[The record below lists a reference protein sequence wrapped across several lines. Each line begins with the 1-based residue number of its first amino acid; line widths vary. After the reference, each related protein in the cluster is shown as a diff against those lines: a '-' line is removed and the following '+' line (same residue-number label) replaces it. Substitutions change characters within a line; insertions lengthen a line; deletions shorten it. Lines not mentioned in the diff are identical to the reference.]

1 MNDKNH
7 VPLTNQTKS
16 EGAAT
21 LACYP
26 LFTPLLRDECLPRRG
41 KCSTKDVARIFE
53 VTTRGEESRTWLR
66 GPMQSLLSQKTTQ
79 QGNVSADRN
88 LYPAMHKDTKAPS
101 TNPTERGRADVW
113 TSRPLWWALL
123 RDEGLPFVAKF
134 RPTNSRTRLRHP
146 LPSGKGFDL
155 LRATTFQESIH
166 AQGNTHHHPDRSGWP
181 RTVI

>member
-26 LFTPLLRDECLPRRG
+26 LLTPLLRDQCLPLHG

-66 GPMQSLLSQKTTQ
+66 GPMQSLLS
-79 QGNVSADRN
+79 GNVSADRN

-113 TSRPLWWALL
+113 TSHPLWWALL

-134 RPTNSRTRLRHP
+134 RPTNSRTRVRHP

-155 LRATTFQESIH
+155 PCATTSKEPIH
-166 AQGNTHHHPDRSGWP
+166 ARRSTHRHPDRSGWP
-181 RTVI
+181 RTLI